1 MNPDEN
7 CTLLTYVLTNNAH
20 TLTYFHTLF
29 LSTTCFNERER
40 ESKREG
46 GERETRK
53 EESLRKV
60 KKVFFPVKARILPE
74 QDQYPSCFID
84 ENIKR
89 KKKLTVQS
97 HWTVL

>member
-46 GERETRK
+46 GERDKKRGIVEK
-53 EESLRKV
+53 SEEG
-60 KKVFFPVKARILPE
+60 FFPVKARILPE

-84 ENIKR
+84 ENIKS
-89 KKKLTVQS
+89 KKS
-97 HWTVL
+97 